1 MSQAW
6 PPADRPSAAEVEAR
20 KTIIKAALAGDLQ
33 PALAAID
40 DQSDRVRVTAIKALA
55 DGGHLSDTCV
65 DAATEDESPRVRRAI
80 AMIAATDPRIDLA
93 RLLVDPASDVVE
105 PACWAAGE
113 RADTARSLLSTLA
126 SIATGH
132 DDALC
137 REAAVAALGAIGD
150 PAALPAI
157 LAATEDRAT
166 VRRRA
171 VLALAPFEGADV
183 DAALQR
189 ALGDRDWQVRQ
200 AAEDLLPPS

>member
-6 PPADRPSAAEVEAR
+6 PPADRPTAVEVEAR
-20 KTIIKAALAGDLQ
+20 KDVVKAALAGDLE
-33 PALAAID
+33 PAHAALD
-40 DQSDRVRVTAIKALA
+40 HPSDRVRVTAIKALSDGDVLA
-55 DGGHLSDTCV
+55 DDSVRAALV
-65 DAATEDESPRVRRAI
+65 DDSPRVRRAI
-80 AMIAATDPRIDLA
+80 AMIGAVDHRVDLDRLLTDPET
-93 RLLVDPASDVVE
+93 DVVE

-113 RADTARSLLSTLA
+113 RADDAAPLLARLA
-126 SIATGH
+126 AIATEH

-157 LAATEDRAT
+157 LSATEDRAT

-171 VLALAPFEGADV
+171 VLALAPFEGDEV
-183 DAALQR
+183 DAALRR
-189 ALGDRDWQVRQ
+189 ALRDRDWQVRQ